1 MAQLQWTVPGF
12 GGKTYLVGLY
22 HGEDSGHLMV
32 HCNNKVMLIDFGV
45 QSSKDYSFFLD
56 DELFEVKILK
66 KENGTYAYDMVHN
79 EEIDSPHN
87 RRREEGKKSD
97 RRSIIAGIGLVV
109 LIGIVFS
116 LLYFR
121 APAHEAAL
129 LTGLAEGRGADTQV
143 SLFQKQDRWYASYR
157 VDNEV
162 EEVALPELGN
172 RSPLGFPLVV
182 GDRFSARYAP
192 TDTDLVFIDWHNLV
206 PAQLERY
213 FQLTM
218 ALHAEQH
225 PELAGRQVL
234 CQLQLALALEGA
246 AGLAKF
252 YHQDQQ
258 NQSEYN
264 RDAYLRLV
272 RGTEFKQRVKECL

>member
-1 MAQLQWTVPGF
+1 MAQLQWTVPGY

-32 HCNNKVMLIDFGV
+32 HCNNKVMLVDFGV
-45 QSSKDYSFFLD
+45 KASKDYSFFLD
-56 DELFEVKILK
+56 EELFEVKIIEQK
-66 KENGTYAYDMVHN
+66 NGTYSYEMVHN

-87 RRREEGKKSD
+87 RRREESKKSD
-97 RRSIIAGIGLVV
+97 RRSIFAGIGLVV
-109 LIGIVFS
+109 FIGIIFAF
-116 LLYFR
+116 LHFR
-121 APAHEAAL
+121 APAHEATL
-129 LTGLAEGRGADTQV
+129 LAGLAEGRGVDTQV
-143 SLFQKQDRWYASYR
+143 SIFQKQNRWYANYR

-162 EEVALPELGN
+162 EEIVLPQLGD
-172 RSPLGFPLVV
+172 RSPLGFPLAV
-182 GDRFSARYAP
+182 GDQFSARYAP

-218 ALHAEQH
+218 AVHAELH
-225 PELAGRQVL
+225 PEISSRQVL

-252 YHQDQQ
+252 YRQDQQ

-272 RGTEFKQRVKECL
+272 RGEEFKRRVKECL